1 MNRQRLT
8 VIVLLWL
15 LITVPLG
22 LTGAEPEVIA
32 LAGVM
37 LAAAA
42 LIVSSMDLA
51 SELSPVPWTRRS
63 RRPQGSAGSSWRSV
77 ALRRQ
82 MSSGERAGS
91 TELRTQL
98 LSLVDDRLVAHH
110 RIDRVTAPSQ
120 ADALLT
126 PSLRRL
132 VAEPRSA
139 GMGLRE
145 LRRVVADIEAL

>member
-1 MNRQRLT
+1 MTRQR
-8 VIVLLWL
+8 VIVVAFLWL

-51 SELSPVPWTRRS
+51 SDLSPVPWTRRS
-63 RRPQGSAGSSWRSV
+63 RRPTGSAGSSWRSV

-82 MSSGERAGS
+82 MTSGDRSAS

-98 LSLVDDRLVAHH
+98 VSLVDDRLLAHH
-110 RIDRVTAPSQ
+110 RIDRVTSPLQ

-126 PSLRRL
+126 PAVRRL

-139 GMGLRE
+139 TMGLRE
-145 LRRVVADIEAL
+145 LRLIVADIEAL